1 MEVTIGY
8 WAIPAAITLVAM
20 TWAIVWGNREMG
32 SSSGYG
38 SIGAGMGA
46 ALILLLAVIVSLI
59 AWMIYGFAT

>member
-8 WAIPAAITLVAM
+8 WAIPAAITLVSM

-38 SIGAGMGA
+38 SWGEVMAGDAPAFSAETREALERA
-46 ALILLLAVIVSLI
+46 AEILKP
-59 AWMIYGFAT
+59 